1 MSAGRGAFRL
11 SPSASYSTYDLER
24 VEQLI
29 ARGRGITGLTKADLP
44 TPALVV
50 DIDKLESNVAQMAD
64 YAKQVGVSLR
74 PHVKT
79 HKTPEIARRQVAAGA
94 IGICCATI
102 REAEAMARAGLSGML
117 ITCEQVGPNKM
128 ARLIRLT
135 EQRPDT
141 MSVVDSPTHAKA
153 LSAAALIEKTV
164 LNVLID
170 IDPQGQR
177 TGIEPGIKAEELGKL
192 VDSLPNLNL
201 RGVHGYSG
209 TASHVQGW
217 AQRKNEST
225 DQMLPVLASFEAMKK
240 AGLPMEIMSG
250 ASTGTYNI
258 DSQLGGLTE
267 LQVGSYVFMDADY
280 RSIGGQSGALYDD
293 FRPSLTV
300 LSTVIS
306 KNYSDIAT
314 IDAGIKSFATDHD
327 ALPEV
332 VGIEGATYS
341 FNGDEHGR
349 IHLDKAARDVQL
361 GEKLELIISHCDP
374 TVNLYERM
382 YVCRG
387 EQIVDV
393 WSITGR
399 GNI

>member
-1 MSAGRGAFRL
+1 LSHSA
-11 SPSASYSTYDLER
+11 PYSIYDLDR

-29 ARGRGITGLTKADLP
+29 ARGRGISGLSKADLP

-50 DIDKLESNVAQMAD
+50 DIDKLESNVTQMAA
-64 YAKQVGVSLR
+64 YAKQAGVSLR
-74 PHVKT
+74 PHAKT
-79 HKTPEIARRQVAAGA
+79 HKVPEIARRQVAAGA

-102 REAEAMARAGLSGML
+102 REAETMARAGLSGLL
-117 ITCEQVGPNKM
+117 ITSELVGMNKV

-141 MSVVDSPTHAKA
+141 MSVVDSPEHAKA
-153 LSAAALIEKTV
+153 LSEAAATARTV

-170 IDPQGQR
+170 IDPQGRR
-177 TGIEPGIKAEELGKL
+177 TGIEPGAKAEDLGQF
-192 VDSLPNLNL
+192 VDSLPHLNL
-201 RGVHGYSG
+201 RGVHGYAG
-209 TASHVQGW
+209 VASHVHGW
-217 AQRKNEST
+217 AQRKNESA
-225 DQMLPVLASFEAMKK
+225 DLMLPVISCFEAMKK

-258 DSQLGGLTE
+258 DSQLAGMTE

-280 RSIGGQSGALYDD
+280 RSIGGQSGAVYDD

-306 KNYSDIAT
+306 KNHSGIAT
-314 IDAGIKSFATDHD
+314 IDAGIKSFATDHN

-332 VGIEGATYS
+332 VGIDGATYS

-349 IHLDKAARDVQL
+349 IHLENAVRDVRL
-361 GEKLELIISHCDP
+361 GEQVELVISHCDP

-387 EQIVDV
+387 DQVVDV
-393 WSITGR
+393 WAVAGR
-399 GNI
+399 GNV

>member
-1 MSAGRGAFRL
+1 M
-11 SPSASYSTYDLER
+11 SPSEPYSAYDLER

-29 ARGRGITGLTKADLP
+29 ARGRGIAGLYKSDLP

-50 DIDKLESNVAQMAD
+50 DIDKLEANLAQMAG
-64 YAKQVGVSLR
+64 YAKQAGVSLR
-74 PHVKT
+74 PHAKT

-94 IGICCATI
+94 IGISCATI
-102 REAEAMARAGLSGML
+102 REAETMARAGLSGLL
-117 ITCEQVGPNKM
+117 ITSEQVGVNKV

-141 MSVVDSPTHAKA
+141 MSVVDSAAHAQA
-153 LSAAALIEKTV
+153 LSKAAAADKTV
-164 LNVLID
+164 LNILID
-170 IDPQGQR
+170 IDPNGRR
-177 TGIEPGIKAEELGKL
+177 TGIEPGAKAEELGKL
-192 VDSLPNLNL
+192 VDSLPHLNL
-201 RGVHGYSG
+201 RGVHGYAG
-209 TASHVQGW
+209 AASHVRGW

-225 DQMLPVLASFEAMKK
+225 DLMAPVLTSFAAMKK

-258 DSQLGGLTE
+258 DCEFAGMTE

-280 RSIGGQSGALYDD
+280 RGIGGQSGAVYDD
-293 FRPSLTV
+293 FHPSLTV

-306 KNYSDIAT
+306 KNHPCIAT

-332 VGIEGATYS
+332 VGIEGATYT

-349 IHLDKAARDVQL
+349 IHLENAARDVQL
-361 GEKLELIISHCDP
+361 GEQLELIVSHCDP

-387 EQIVDV
+387 DEIVDV
-393 WSITGR
+393 WPVAGR

>member
-1 MSAGRGAFRL
+1 MSQTA
-11 SPSASYSTYDLER
+11 PYSTYDLDR

-29 ARGRGITGLTKADLP
+29 ARGRGISGLTKADLP
-44 TPALVV
+44 TPALIV
-50 DIDKLESNVAQMAD
+50 DVDKLESNVTQMAA
-64 YAKQVGVSLR
+64 YAKQAGVSLR
-74 PHVKT
+74 PHAKT
-79 HKTPEIARRQVAAGA
+79 HKVPEIARRQVAAGA
-94 IGICCATI
+94 VGISCATI
-102 REAEAMARAGLSGML
+102 REAETMARAGLSGLL
-117 ITCEQVGPNKM
+117 ITSEQVGPNKI

-141 MSVVDSPTHAKA
+141 MSVVDSPEHAKE
-153 LSAAALIEKTV
+153 LSEAAAAKKIV
-164 LNVLID
+164 LNILVD
-170 IDPQGQR
+170 IDPHGRR
-177 TGIEPGIKAEELGKL
+177 TGIEPGAKAEQLGRL
-192 VDSLPNLNL
+192 VDGLPRLNL
-201 RGVHGYSG
+201 RGVHGYAG
-209 TASHVQGW
+209 AASHVRGW
-217 AQRKNEST
+217 AERKKESA
-225 DQMLPVLASFEAMKK
+225 DFMLPVIASFEAMKK

-258 DSQLGGLTE
+258 DSQLAGMTE

-280 RSIGGQSGALYDD
+280 RAIGGQSGAVYDD

-300 LSTVIS
+300 LATVIS
-306 KNYSDIAT
+306 KNHSGIAT

-332 VGIEGATYS
+332 VGIEGAAYS

-349 IHLDKAARDVQL
+349 LHLENAARDVRL
-361 GEKLELIISHCDP
+361 GEQVELIISHCDP

-387 EQIVDV
+387 DQVVDV
-393 WSITGR
+393 WAVAGR

>member
-1 MSAGRGAFRL
+1 MSH
-11 SPSASYSTYDLER
+11 SASYSTYDLER

-29 ARGRGITGLTKADLP
+29 ARGRGITGLGKADLP
-44 TPALVV
+44 TPALIV
-50 DIDKLESNVAQMAD
+50 DIDKLEANVAQMAD
-64 YAKQVGVSLR
+64 YAKQAGVSLR

-94 IGICCATI
+94 LGICCATI
-102 REAEAMARAGLSGML
+102 REAEAMARAGLNGLL
-117 ITCEQVGPNKM
+117 ITCEQVGLNKM

-141 MSVVDSPTHAKA
+141 LSVVDSPAHARA
-153 LSAAALIEKTV
+153 LSEAAVIEKTV
-164 LNVLID
+164 LNILID
-170 IDPQGQR
+170 IDPQGLR
-177 TGIEPGIKAEELGKL
+177 TGIEPGSKAEELGKL

-201 RGVHGYSG
+201 RGVHGYAG
-209 TASHVQGW
+209 AASHVRGW
-217 AQRKNEST
+217 EQRKNESA
-225 DQMLPVLASFEAMKK
+225 DMMRPVLASFEAMKK

-258 DSQLGGLTE
+258 DTQLGGMTE

-280 RSIGGQSGALYDD
+280 RNIGSRSGAVYDD

-300 LSTVIS
+300 LSTVVS
-306 KNYSDIAT
+306 KNHTGIAT

-332 VGIEGATYS
+332 VGMEGATYS
-341 FNGDEHGR
+341 FDGDEHGR
-349 IHLDKAARDVQL
+349 IHLDKAGRDVQL
-361 GEKLELIISHCDP
+361 GEQLELIISHCDP

-393 WSITGR
+393 WPITGR

>member
-1 MSAGRGAFRL
+1 L
-11 SPSASYSTYDLER
+11 PHSPSYTTYDLDR

-29 ARGRGITGLTKADLP
+29 GRGRGISGLSKADLP

-50 DIDKLESNVAQMAD
+50 DIDKLESNVSQMAA
-64 YAKQVGVSLR
+64 YAQQAGVSLR

-79 HKTPEIARRQVAAGA
+79 HKVPEIGRRQVAAGA
-94 IGICCATI
+94 IGLCCATI
-102 REAEAMARAGLSGML
+102 REAETMARAGLSGLL
-117 ITCEQVGPNKM
+117 ITSEQVGVNKI

-141 MSVVDSPTHAKA
+141 MSVVDSPEHAKE
-153 LSAAALIEKTV
+153 LSEAAAAKKIV

-170 IDPQGQR
+170 IDPQGRR
-177 TGIEPGIKAEELGKL
+177 TGIQAGAKAEELGRL
-192 VDSLPNLNL
+192 VDSLPHLKL
-201 RGVHGYSG
+201 RGVHGYAG
-209 TASHVQGW
+209 AASHIRGW
-217 AQRKNEST
+217 AERKKGSA
-225 DQMLPVLASFEAMKK
+225 DVMLPVLASFEVMKK

-258 DSQLGGLTE
+258 DPQLGGMTE

-280 RSIGGQSGALYDD
+280 RVIGGQSGALYDD

-300 LSTVIS
+300 LATVIS
-306 KNYSDIAT
+306 KNHSGIAT

-349 IHLDKAARDVQL
+349 IHLENAARDVRL
-361 GEKLELIISHCDP
+361 GEQLELIISHCDP

-387 EQIVDV
+387 DQVVDV
-393 WSITGR
+393 WTVSGR

>member
-1 MSAGRGAFRL
+1 MPPL
-11 SPSASYSTYDLER
+11 ASYPTYDLDR

-29 ARGRGITGLTKADLP
+29 ARGRGITGLYKSDLP

-50 DIDKLESNVAQMAD
+50 DIDKLEANVAQMAD
-64 YAKQVGVSLR
+64 FSKQAGVSLR
-74 PHVKT
+74 PHAKT
-79 HKTPEIARRQVAAGA
+79 HKTPEIARRQIAAGA

-102 REAEAMARAGLSGML
+102 REAEAMARAGLSGLL
-117 ITCEQVGPNKM
+117 ITSEQVGVNKM

-141 MSVVDSPTHAKA
+141 LSVVDSAAHAKA
-153 LSAAALIEKTV
+153 LNEAAAAEKTV
-164 LNVLID
+164 LNILID
-170 IDPQGQR
+170 IDPNGRR
-177 TGIEPGIKAEELGKL
+177 TGVEPGTKAQELGEL
-192 VDSLPNLNL
+192 VDSLPRLNL
-201 RGVHGYSG
+201 RGVHGYAG
-209 TASHVQGW
+209 AASHVRGW

-250 ASTGTYNI
+250 SSTGAYNI
-258 DSQLGGLTE
+258 DSQLGGMTE

-280 RSIGGQSGALYDD
+280 RGIGGQSGAVYDD

-306 KNYSDIAT
+306 KNHADIAT

-349 IHLDKAARDVQL
+349 IHLEKAARDVRL
-361 GEKLELIISHCDP
+361 GEQLELIISHCDP
-374 TVNLYERM
+374 TVNLYERI
-382 YVCRG
+382 YVCRDD
-387 EQIVDV
+387 QIVDV
-393 WSITGR
+393 WPVAAR

>member
-1 MSAGRGAFRL
+1 MST
-11 SPSASYSTYDLER
+11 SASYSTYDLER

-29 ARGRGITGLTKADLP
+29 ARGRGITGLSKADLP
-44 TPALVV
+44 TPALIV
-50 DIDKLESNVAQMAD
+50 DIDKLEANVAQMAD
-64 YAKQVGVSLR
+64 YAKQAGVSLR
-74 PHVKT
+74 PHIKT
-79 HKTPEIARRQVAAGA
+79 HKTPEIARRQIAAGA
-94 IGICCATI
+94 LGVCCATI
-102 REAEAMARAGLSGML
+102 REAEAMARAGLSGLL
-117 ITCEQVGPNKM
+117 ITSEQVGLNKM

-141 MSVVDSPTHAKA
+141 LSVVDSPAHARA
-153 LSAAALIEKTV
+153 LSEAAVIEKTV
-164 LNVLID
+164 LNILID
-170 IDPQGQR
+170 IDPQGRR
-177 TGIEPGIKAEELGKL
+177 TGIEPGSKAEELGKL
-192 VDSLPNLNL
+192 IDSVPNLNL
-201 RGVHGYSG
+201 RGVHGYAG
-209 TASHVQGW
+209 AASHVRGW
-217 AQRKNEST
+217 AQRKNESAG
-225 DQMLPVLASFEAMKK
+225 MMRPVLAAFEAMKK

-258 DSQLGGLTE
+258 DPQLGGMTE

-280 RSIGGQSGALYDD
+280 RTIGSQSGAVYDD

-306 KNYSDIAT
+306 KNHPGIAT

-332 VGIEGATYS
+332 VGIEGAAYR
-341 FNGDEHGR
+341 FDGDEHGR
-349 IHLDKAARDVQL
+349 IHLEKAARDVQL
-361 GEKLELIISHCDP
+361 GERLELIISHCDP

-387 EQIVDV
+387 DQVIDV
-393 WSITGR
+393 WQVAGR

>member
-1 MSAGRGAFRL
+1 MSAGRGVFRL
-11 SPSASYSTYDLER
+11 SPSASYSTYNLDR

-29 ARGRGITGLTKADLP
+29 ARGHGITGLTKAELP

-50 DIDKLESNVAQMAD
+50 DIDKLESNIAQMSD
-64 YAKQVGVSLR
+64 YAKQAGISLR
-74 PHVKT
+74 PHAKT
-79 HKTPEIARRQVAAGA
+79 HKTPEIARRQIAAGA
-94 IGICCATI
+94 LGVCCATI
-102 REAEAMARAGLSGML
+102 HEAEALARAGLSGLL
-117 ITCEQVGPNKM
+117 ITSEQVGLNKM

-141 MSVVDSPTHAKA
+141 MSVID
-153 LSAAALIEKTV
+153 SAAHAEALNDAASVGKTV
-164 LNVLID
+164 LNILID
-170 IDPQGQR
+170 IDPYGRR
-177 TGIEPGIKAEELGKL
+177 TGIAPGIKAEELGKL
-192 VDSLPNLNL
+192 VDSLPHLNL

-209 TASHVQGW
+209 AASHVHGW
-217 AQRKNEST
+217 ANRKNEST
-225 DQMLPVLASFEAMKK
+225 DHMLPVLASFEAMKK

-258 DSQLGGLTE
+258 DSQLAGMTE

-280 RSIGGQSGALYDD
+280 RSIGGQSGAVYDD

-300 LSTVIS
+300 LSTVVS
-306 KNYSDIAT
+306 KRYSDIAT

-349 IHLDKAARDVQL
+349 IHLDKAARDLQL

-393 WSITGR
+393 WSVAGR

>member
-1 MSAGRGAFRL
+1 MPL
-11 SPSASYSTYDLER
+11 STPQSTYDLDR

-29 ARGRGITGLTKADLP
+29 ARGRGITGLSKTDLP

-50 DIDKLESNVAQMAD
+50 DIDKLESNVAKMAD
-64 YAKQVGVSLR
+64 YAKSAGVSLR
-74 PHVKT
+74 PHAKT
-79 HKTPEIARRQVAAGA
+79 HKTPEIARRQIAAGA

-102 REAEAMARAGLSGML
+102 REAETMARAGLRGLL
-117 ITCEQVGPNKM
+117 ITSEQVGVNKI

-141 MSVVDSPTHAKA
+141 MSAVDSPEHAQT
-153 LSAAALIEKTV
+153 LSDAAGAAKIV

-170 IDPQGQR
+170 IDPNGNR
-177 TGIEPGIKAEELGKL
+177 TGAEPGAKAEELGRV
-192 VDSLPNLNL
+192 VDSLPHLNL
-201 RGVHGYSG
+201 RGVHGYAG
-209 TASHVQGW
+209 AASHVHGW
-217 AQRKNEST
+217 AQRKNESGA
-225 DQMLPVLASFEAMKK
+225 QMRPVLASFEAMKK

-258 DSQLGGLTE
+258 DTEFPAMTE

-280 RSIGGQSGALYDD
+280 RTVGGQSGALYND
-293 FRPSLTV
+293 FQPSLTV

-306 KNYSDIAT
+306 KNHSSIAT

-327 ALPEV
+327 SLPEV
-332 VGIEGATYS
+332 VTIEGATYG
-341 FNGDEHGR
+341 FDGDEHGR
-349 IHLDKAARDVQL
+349 LYLENAARGAQL
-361 GEKLELIISHCDP
+361 GEQVELIISHCDP

-382 YVCRG
+382 YVCRDD
-387 EQIVDV
+387 QVVDV
-393 WSITGR
+393 WAVAGR

>member
-1 MSAGRGAFRL
+1 MT
-11 SPSASYSTYDLER
+11 PSASYSTYDLER

-29 ARGRGITGLTKADLP
+29 ARGRGITGLRKADLP
-44 TPALVV
+44 TPALIV

-64 YAKQVGVSLR
+64 YAKQSGISLR

-79 HKTPEIARRQVAAGA
+79 HKTPEIARRQIAAGA
-94 IGICCATI
+94 LGICCATI
-102 REAEAMARAGLSGML
+102 REAEAMARAGLSGLL
-117 ITCEQVGPNKM
+117 ITCEQVGLNKM

-141 MSVVDSPTHAKA
+141 MSVVDSSAHAKA
-153 LSAAALIEKTV
+153 LSEAAVIEKTV
-164 LNVLID
+164 LNILID
-170 IDPQGQR
+170 IDPEGRR
-177 TGIEPGIKAEELGKL
+177 TGIAPGIKAEDLGKL

-209 TASHVQGW
+209 AASHVHGW
-217 AQRKNEST
+217 AQRKNDST

-258 DSQLGGLTE
+258 DSQLAGMTE

-280 RSIGGQSGALYDD
+280 RTIGGQAGAVYED

-300 LSTVIS
+300 LSTVVS
-306 KNYSDIAT
+306 KNYGDIAT

-349 IHLDKAARDVQL
+349 IHLDKAERDVQL
-361 GEKLELIISHCDP
+361 GEQLELIISHCDP

-387 EQIVDV
+387 DQIVDV
-393 WSITGR
+393 WQVAAR

>member
-1 MSAGRGAFRL
+1 M
-11 SPSASYSTYDLER
+11 SPSASYSTYSLDR

-29 ARGRGITGLTKADLP
+29 ARGRGITGLSKAELP
-44 TPALVV
+44 TPALIV
-50 DIDKLESNVAQMAD
+50 DIDQLESNVAQMAD
-64 YAKQVGVSLR
+64 YAKGAGVSLR
-74 PHVKT
+74 PHAKT
-79 HKTPEIARRQVAAGA
+79 HKTPEIARRQIAAGA

-102 REAEAMARAGLSGML
+102 REAEAMAHAGLDGLL

-135 EQRPDT
+135 GQRPDT
-141 MSVVDSPTHAKA
+141 MSVVDSPAHAKE
-153 LSAAALIEKTV
+153 LSEAALAEKTV
-164 LNVLID
+164 LNILID
-170 IDPQGQR
+170 IDPQGRR
-177 TGIEPGIKAEELGKL
+177 TGIEPGVKAEELAKL
-192 VDSLPNLNL
+192 VDSLPHLNL
-201 RGVHGYSG
+201 CGVHGYSG

-225 DQMLPVLASFEAMKK
+225 DQMLPVLATFEALKK

-258 DSQLGGLTE
+258 DSQLAGMTE

-280 RSIGGQSGALYDD
+280 RAIGGQAGALYDD

-306 KNYSDIAT
+306 KQYSDIAT

-332 VGIEGATYS
+332 VGIEGAKYS

-349 IHLDKAARDVQL
+349 IHLDNAARDVQL
-361 GEKLELIISHCDP
+361 GEKLELIVSHCDP

-387 EQIVDV
+387 DQIVDV
-393 WSITGR
+393 WSIAGR
-399 GNI
+399 GHI